1 MSERAPKADIWSAIR
16 FNEIQTKI
24 FAILLVFLAQK
35 SYHSID
41 KDIDFKMN
49 MELNSYDEYMR
60 LILVVL
66 KQVKYDM

>member
-49 MELNSYDEYMR
+49 IKKISQKSFRNL
-60 LILVVL
+60 
-66 KQVKYDM
+66 